1 MLEWSQRENL
11 TLGVWLDREKIAP
24 FAPTKEPSMSRA
36 INLQMSEAEA
46 REQCSSRSI
55 GVSAIESLPDGGV
68 RLVCMSSEGA
78 ALLRRRLKSQ
88 IISDTAR
95 RTANSSRRLPW

>member
-1 MLEWSQRENL
+1 
-11 TLGVWLDREKIAP
+11 
-24 FAPTKEPSMSRA
+24 MSRA
-36 INLQMSEAEA
+36 LNLNLTEADA
-46 REQCSSRSI
+46 REQCSTRSI
-55 GVSAIESLPDGGV
+55 GISAIESLPDGGV

-95 RTANSSRRLPW
+95 RTANSTRRLPW

>member
-1 MLEWSQRENL
+1 MIGALQQLAERPIA
-11 TLGVWLDREKIAP
+11 DRERRRTGA
-24 FAPTKEPSMSRA
+24 
-36 INLQMSEAEA
+36 
-46 REQCSSRSI
+46 
-55 GVSAIESLPDGGV
+55 DGGV

-95 RTANSSRRLPW
+95 RTANSTRRLPW

>member
-1 MLEWSQRENL
+1 MRSRLRRKDLQ
-11 TLGVWLDREKIAP
+11 
-24 FAPTKEPSMSRA
+24 FMSRA
-36 INLQMSEAEA
+36 INLNLSEADA
-46 REQCSSRSI
+46 REQCSTRSI
-55 GVSAIESLPDGGV
+55 GISAIEALPDGGV

-95 RTANSSRRLPW
+95 RTANSTRRLPW

>member
-1 MLEWSQRENL
+1 
-11 TLGVWLDREKIAP
+11 
-24 FAPTKEPSMSRA
+24 MSRA
-36 INLQMSEAEA
+36 INLQMNEAEA
-46 REQCSSRSI
+46 REQCSNRSI
-55 GVSAIESLPDGGV
+55 GVSAIEALPDGGV

-95 RTANSSRRLPW
+95 RTANSSRRSPW

>member
-1 MLEWSQRENL
+1 
-11 TLGVWLDREKIAP
+11 
-24 FAPTKEPSMSRA
+24 MSRA

-46 REQCSSRSI
+46 REQCATRSI

-88 IISDTAR
+88 IIGGTVR
-95 RTANSSRRLPW
+95 RTAISSRRLPW

>member
-1 MLEWSQRENL
+1 
-11 TLGVWLDREKIAP
+11 
-24 FAPTKEPSMSRA
+24 MSRA
-36 INLQMSEAEA
+36 INLQMNEAEA
-46 REQCSSRSI
+46 REHCSTRSI
-55 GVSAIESLPDGGV
+55 GVSAIEALPDGGV

-95 RTANSSRRLPW
+95 RTSFSSRRLPW